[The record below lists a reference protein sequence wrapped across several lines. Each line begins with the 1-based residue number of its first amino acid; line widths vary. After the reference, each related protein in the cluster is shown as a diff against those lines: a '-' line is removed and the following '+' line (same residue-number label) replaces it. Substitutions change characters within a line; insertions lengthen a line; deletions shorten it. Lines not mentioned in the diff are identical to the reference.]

1 MSKLSPRMLLLAALV
16 LILIAGA
23 FTTYKVASANSDD
36 KSVGTY
42 VLTGGLVNQL
52 KPQQTTGET
61 QDQNQV
67 APFPGSSGESGHGG
81 CESENNINPSDL

>member
-23 FTTYKVASANSDD
+23 FTTYKVASANSGD

-61 QDQNQV
+61 QNQV
-67 APFPGSSGESGHGG
+67 SPFPGSSGEGGHGG
-81 CESENNINPSDL
+81 CESENKINPSDL